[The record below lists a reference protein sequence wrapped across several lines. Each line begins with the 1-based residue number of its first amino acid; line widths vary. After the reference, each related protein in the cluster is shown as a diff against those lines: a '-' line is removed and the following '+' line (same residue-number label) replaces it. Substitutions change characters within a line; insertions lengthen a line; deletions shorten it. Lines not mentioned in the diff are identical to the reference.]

1 MKFQIKSITVKIE
14 FYFFFFDIY
23 ESFKMTPC
31 TTETRDVKIT
41 INTTEGKKFYEKL
54 GTNPIPMPGQIIE
67 RDYWMLEWPL
77 NSFLID
83 ILFRMIL
90 TGQLKQLQLFWVD
103 KRNPDKVLIGRTFT
117 FWLVF
122 QIFIQLTIEQE
133 RSGHTFVVKGYH
145 FLSTVKVKYNILWL
159 RLIHLLEVYCCT
171 KKSMLCRIQNQS
183 ANCSSL
189 TFTWY
194 SNFQSLVCS
203 LKYQF
208 LIHSEC
214 NLV

>member
-1 MKFQIKSITVKIE
+1 
-14 FYFFFFDIY
+14 
-23 ESFKMTPC
+23 MTPC

-54 GTNPIPMPGQIIE
+54 GTNPIPLPGQIIE

-83 ILFRMIL
+83 IQFRMIL

-103 KRNPDKVLIGRTFT
+103 KRNPDKVFIRQTIT
-117 FWLVF
+117 FWLAF

-145 FLSTVKVKYNILWL
+145 FLSTVKVKCITLWL
-159 RLIHLLEVYCCT
+159 RLTKFLEVYCCT

-183 ANCSSL
+183 TNCSPL
-189 TFTWY
+189 AFTWY
-194 SNFQSLVCS
+194 SNF
-203 LKYQF
+203 
-208 LIHSEC
+208 
-214 NLV
+214 